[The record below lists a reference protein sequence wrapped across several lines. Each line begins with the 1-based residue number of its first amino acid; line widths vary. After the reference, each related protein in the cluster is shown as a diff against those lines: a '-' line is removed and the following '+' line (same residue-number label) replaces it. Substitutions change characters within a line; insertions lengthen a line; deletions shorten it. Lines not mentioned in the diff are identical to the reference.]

1 MKCRYVL
8 DTLRNT
14 SLRWWLQKRGR
25 FVDILGTLLLS
36 LTCYALVHLN
46 SESYART
53 VCTAKKGAEVWSA
66 CQWSSCN
73 KYRPH
78 FRTLF
83 SSWSAQ
89 KERKVSKFTNNKYLT
104 ATQQIDKMKQLQ
116 TRAQEAEREVKRL
129 QHIIER
135 SVETNGT
142 PVDPIF
148 HNDLLTIME
157 EESERIQKQYQKGTF
172 KNFFWEQQ
180 LKAARAKGP
189 NGIRWPMMIRWCLNL
204 KMISS
209 AAYHAMHSSGFVT
222 LPSERTLP

>member
-1 MKCRYVL
+1 MPKCL
-8 DTLRNT
+8 DVT
-14 SLRWWLQKRGR
+14 SL
-25 FVDILGTLLLS
+25 TS
-36 LTCYALVHLN
+36 LICMLDEMPVCPAHPEKHFLEMVAAKKGQICGHSGDTVAFIDSYPLVHLN

-53 VCTAKKGAEVWSA
+53 VCTASCEVLVNGGK
-66 CQWSSCN
+66 CFSCK

-78 FRTLF
+78 LRALF
-83 SSWSAQ
+83 SSWNAQ

-104 ATQQIDKMKQLQ
+104 VTQQIDKMKQLQ

-157 EESERIQKQYQKGTF
+157 EDQKEYSSSTRKGHSRTFSGAAAESSK
-172 KNFFWEQQ
+172 
-180 LKAARAKGP
+180 
-189 NGIRWPMMIRWCLNL
+189 
-204 KMISS
+204 S
-209 AAYHAMHSSGFVT
+209 
-222 LPSERTLP
+222 

>member
-1 MKCRYVL
+1 MLEQCA
-8 DTLRNT
+8 
-14 SLRWWLQKRGR
+14 QQ
-25 FVDILGTLLLS
+25 
-36 LTCYALVHLN
+36 
-46 SESYART
+46 
-53 VCTAKKGAEVWSA
+53 KKGQKCEVLVNGGK
-66 CQWSSCN
+66 CSSCK
-73 KYRPH
+73 KYCPH
-78 FRTLF
+78 LRALF

-157 EESERIQKQYQKGTF
+157 EESERIQQQYQKGTF
-172 KNFFWEQQ
+172 INFFWEQQ

-189 NGIRWPMMIRWCLNL
+189 NGIRWHPMLIRWCLNL
-204 KMISS
+204 RMISP
-209 AAYHAMHSSGFVT
+209 AAYHAMRSSGFVT
-222 LPSERTLP
+222 LPSERTLRDYSNFFQSIRQGSNVKSTSS